1 MQNNKLINKLRLPV
15 IVAPMFLVSGPELV
29 IASSNAGLVGSFPGP
44 NARTTEELEGW
55 MEQINSSTSNPWA
68 FNMITHKTYDRF
80 GDELDLIKKFQP
92 QIVITALGSPE
103 RVIEAVH
110 AYGGKVIADVNN
122 INFARR
128 CADMHV
134 DGMALICHGAG
145 GHTGNL
151 SPFSFTAYVR
161 EFFNGLIVLAGSIS
175 TGQHIKAAKLLGA
188 DLCYMGTRFISAKES
203 NAVDEYKSMII
214 NSTYDDLRM
223 TNLFTGADAYYLKDS
238 IINNKLDPD
247 NLESNTSG
255 FNVSASQDKIKAW
268 KDIWS
273 AGQGVGLIKNIESV
287 ESIVNKL
294 ESQFVQG
301 AGHGNQKN

>member
-1 MQNNKLINKLRLPV
+1 MQNYKLIDQLRLPV
-15 IVAPMFLVSGPELV
+15 IVAPMFLVSGPDLV
-29 IASSNAGLVGSFPGP
+29 IASSNAGLIGSFPGP
-44 NARTTEELEGW
+44 NARTAEELEDW
-55 MEQINSSTSNPWA
+55 MHQINNATSNPWA

-80 GDELDLIKKFQP
+80 SQELDLIKKFQP
-92 QIVITALGSPE
+92 KIVITALGSPE

-110 AYGGKVIADVNN
+110 GYGGKVIADVNN

-128 CADMHV
+128 CAEMAV

-145 GHTGNL
+145 GHTGHL
-151 SPFSFTAYVR
+151 SPFSFSAYVR
-161 EFFNGLIVLAGSIS
+161 EFFDGLIVLAGSIS
-175 TGQHIKAAKLLGA
+175 TGQHIKAAQLLSA
-188 DLCYMGTRFISAKES
+188 DLCYMGTRFISAQES

-223 TNLFTGADAYYLKDS
+223 TNLFTGAQAYYLKDS
-238 IINNKLDPD
+238 IVKNNLDPD
-247 NLESNTSG
+247 NLDSNTEG

-287 ESIVNKL
+287 ESIVEEL
-294 ESQFVQG
+294 ESEFLRG
-301 AGHGNQKN
+301 

>member
-1 MQNNKLINKLRLPV
+1 MQNNKLVDQLRLPV
-15 IVAPMFLVSGPELV
+15 IVAPMFLVSGPDLV
-29 IASSNAGLVGSFPGP
+29 IASSNAGLIGSFPGP
-44 NARTTEELEGW
+44 NARTAEELENW
-55 MEQINSSTSNPWA
+55 MHQINNATSNPWA

-80 GDELDLIKKFQP
+80 ADELDLVKKFQP
-92 QIVITALGSPE
+92 KIVITALGSPE

-110 AYGGKVIADVNN
+110 EYGGKVIADVNN

-128 CADMHV
+128 CAEMDV

-145 GHTGNL
+145 GHTGQL
-151 SPFSFTAYVR
+151 SPFSFSAYVR
-161 EFFNGLIVLAGSIS
+161 EFFDGLVVLAGSIS
-175 TGQHIKAAKLLGA
+175 TGQHIKAAQLLSA
-188 DLCYMGTRFISAKES
+188 DLCYMGTRFISAQES

-223 TNLFTGADAYYLKDS
+223 TNLFTGAQAYYLKDS
-238 IINNKLDPD
+238 IINNNLDPD
-247 NLESNTSG
+247 NLDSNTEG

-287 ESIVNKL
+287 ESIVKEL
-294 ESQFVQG
+294 ESEFLQG
-301 AGHGNQKN
+301 

>member
-1 MQNNKLINKLRLPV
+1 MQNDKLIDQLRLPV
-15 IVAPMFLVSGPELV
+15 IVAPMFLVSGPDLV
-29 IASSNAGLVGSFPGP
+29 IASSNAGLIGSFPGP
-44 NARTTEELEGW
+44 NARTAEELEDW
-55 MEQINSSTSNPWA
+55 MHQINNATSNPWA

-80 GDELDLIKKFQP
+80 SEELDLIKKFQP
-92 QIVITALGSPE
+92 KIVITALGSPE

-110 AYGGKVIADVNN
+110 GYGGKVIADVNN

-128 CADMHV
+128 CAEMAV

-145 GHTGNL
+145 GHTGHL
-151 SPFSFTAYVR
+151 SPFSFSAYVR

-175 TGQHIKAAKLLGA
+175 TGQHIKAAQLLSA
-188 DLCYMGTRFISAKES
+188 DLCYMGTRFISAQES

-223 TNLFTGADAYYLKDS
+223 TNLFTGAQAYYLKDS
-238 IINNKLDPD
+238 IIKNNLDPD
-247 NLESNTSG
+247 NLDSNTEG
-255 FNVSASQDKIKAW
+255 FNVSASQDKIKSW

-287 ESIVNKL
+287 ESIVEEL
-294 ESQFVQG
+294 ESEFLRG
-301 AGHGNQKN
+301 

>member
-1 MQNNKLINKLRLPV
+1 MQNDKLIDQLRLPV
-15 IVAPMFLVSGPELV
+15 IVAPMFLVSGPDLV
-29 IASSNAGLVGSFPGP
+29 IASSNAGLIGSFPGP
-44 NARTTEELEGW
+44 NARTAEELEDW
-55 MEQINSSTSNPWA
+55 MHQINNATSNPWA

-80 GDELDLIKKFQP
+80 SEELDLIKKFQP
-92 QIVITALGSPE
+92 KIVITALGSPE

-110 AYGGKVIADVNN
+110 GYGGKVIADVNN

-128 CADMHV
+128 CAEMAV

-145 GHTGNL
+145 GHTGHL
-151 SPFSFTAYVR
+151 SPFSFSAYVR
-161 EFFNGLIVLAGSIS
+161 EFFDGLIVLAGSIS
-175 TGQHIKAAKLLGA
+175 TGQHIKAAQLLSA
-188 DLCYMGTRFISAKES
+188 DLCYMGTRFISAQES

-223 TNLFTGADAYYLKDS
+223 TNLFTGAQAYYLKDS
-238 IINNKLDPD
+238 IIKNNLDPD
-247 NLESNTSG
+247 NLDSNTDG

-287 ESIVNKL
+287 ESIVEKL
-294 ESQFVQG
+294 ESEFLRG
-301 AGHGNQKN
+301 

>member
-1 MQNNKLINKLRLPV
+1 MQNDKLIDQLRLPV
-15 IVAPMFLVSGPELV
+15 IVAPMFLVSGPDLV
-29 IASSNAGLVGSFPGP
+29 IASSNAGLIGSFPGP
-44 NARTTEELEGW
+44 NARTAEELEDW
-55 MEQINSSTSNPWA
+55 MHQINNATSNPWA

-80 GDELDLIKKFQP
+80 SEELDLIKKFQP
-92 QIVITALGSPE
+92 KIVITALGSPE

-110 AYGGKVIADVNN
+110 GYGGKVIADVNN

-128 CADMHV
+128 CAEMAV

-145 GHTGNL
+145 GHTGHL
-151 SPFSFTAYVR
+151 SPFSFSAYVR
-161 EFFNGLIVLAGSIS
+161 EFFDGLIVLAGSIS
-175 TGQHIKAAKLLGA
+175 TGQHIKAAQLLSA
-188 DLCYMGTRFISAKES
+188 DLCYMGTRFISAQES

-223 TNLFTGADAYYLKDS
+223 TNLFTGAQAYYLKDS
-238 IINNKLDPD
+238 IIKNNLDPD
-247 NLESNTSG
+247 NLDSNTDG

-287 ESIVNKL
+287 ESYSRKT
-294 ESQFVQG
+294 
-301 AGHGNQKN
+301 

>member
-1 MQNNKLINKLRLPV
+1 MQNNKLIDQLRLPV
-15 IVAPMFLVSGPELV
+15 IVAPMFLVSGPDLV
-29 IASSNAGLVGSFPGP
+29 IASSNAGLIGSFPGP
-44 NARTTEELEGW
+44 NARTAEELENW
-55 MEQINSSTSNPWA
+55 MHQINNATSNPWA

-80 GDELDLIKKFQP
+80 ADELDLVKKFQP
-92 QIVITALGSPE
+92 KIVITALGSPE

-110 AYGGKVIADVNN
+110 EYGGKVIADVNN

-128 CADMHV
+128 CAEMDV

-145 GHTGNL
+145 GHTGQL
-151 SPFSFTAYVR
+151 SPFSFSAYVR
-161 EFFNGLIVLAGSIS
+161 EFFDGLVVLAGSIS
-175 TGQHIKAAKLLGA
+175 TGQHIKAAQLLSA
-188 DLCYMGTRFISAKES
+188 DLCYMGTRFISAQES

-223 TNLFTGADAYYLKDS
+223 TNLFTGAQAYYLKDS
-238 IINNKLDPD
+238 IINNNLDPD
-247 NLESNTSG
+247 NLDSNTEG

-287 ESIVNKL
+287 ESIVKEL
-294 ESQFVQG
+294 ESEFLQG
-301 AGHGNQKN
+301 

>member
-1 MQNNKLINKLRLPV
+1 MQNNKLVDQLRLPV
-15 IVAPMFLVSGPELV
+15 IVAPMFLVSGPDLV
-29 IASSNAGLVGSFPGP
+29 IASSNAGLIGSFPGP
-44 NARTTEELEGW
+44 NARTAEELENW
-55 MEQINSSTSNPWA
+55 MHQINNATSNPWA

-80 GDELDLIKKFQP
+80 ADELDLVKKFQP
-92 QIVITALGSPE
+92 KIVITALGSPE

-110 AYGGKVIADVNN
+110 EYGGKVIADVNN

-128 CADMHV
+128 CAEMEV

-145 GHTGNL
+145 GHTGQL
-151 SPFSFTAYVR
+151 SPFSFSTYVR
-161 EFFNGLIVLAGSIS
+161 EFFDGLVVLAGSIS
-175 TGQHIKAAKLLGA
+175 TGQHIKAAQLLSA
-188 DLCYMGTRFISAKES
+188 DLCYMGTRFISARES

-223 TNLFTGADAYYLKDS
+223 TNLFTGAQAYYLKDS
-238 IINNKLDPD
+238 IINNNLDPD
-247 NLESNTSG
+247 NLDSNTEG

-287 ESIVNKL
+287 ESIVKEL
-294 ESQFVQG
+294 ESEFLQG
-301 AGHGNQKN
+301 

>member
-1 MQNNKLINKLRLPV
+1 MQNNKLVNQLRLPV
-15 IVAPMFLVSGPELV
+15 IVAPMFLVSGPDLV
-29 IASSNAGLVGSFPGP
+29 IASSNAGLIGSFPGP
-44 NARTTEELEGW
+44 NARTAEELENW
-55 MEQINSSTSNPWA
+55 MHQINNATSNPWA

-80 GDELDLIKKFQP
+80 ADELDLVKKFQP
-92 QIVITALGSPE
+92 KIVITALGSPE

-110 AYGGKVIADVNN
+110 EYGGKVIADVNN

-128 CADMHV
+128 CAEMEV

-145 GHTGNL
+145 GHTGQL
-151 SPFSFTAYVR
+151 SPFSFSAYVR
-161 EFFNGLIVLAGSIS
+161 EFFDGLVVLAGSIS
-175 TGQHIKAAKLLGA
+175 TGQHIKAAQLLSA
-188 DLCYMGTRFISAKES
+188 DLCYMGTRFISAQES

-223 TNLFTGADAYYLKDS
+223 TNLFTGAQAYYLKDS
-238 IINNKLDPD
+238 IINNNLDPD
-247 NLESNTSG
+247 NLDSNTEG

-287 ESIVNKL
+287 ESIVKEL
-294 ESQFVQG
+294 ESEFLQG
-301 AGHGNQKN
+301 

>member
-1 MQNNKLINKLRLPV
+1 MQNNQLIDQLRLPV

-29 IASSNAGLVGSFPGP
+29 IASSNSGLIGSFPGP
-44 NARTTEELEGW
+44 NARTAEELENW
-55 MEQINSSTSNPWA
+55 MQQITISTSNPWA

-80 GDELDLIKKFQP
+80 AEELDLIKKFQP
-92 QIVITALGSPE
+92 EIVITALGSPE
-103 RVIEAVH
+103 RVIETVH

-128 CADMHV
+128 CAEMNV

-188 DLCYMGTRFISAKES
+188 DLSYMGTRFISAKES
-203 NAVDEYKSMII
+203 NAADEYKSMII

-223 TNLFTGADAYYLKDS
+223 TNLFTGAEAYYLKDS
-238 IINNKLDPD
+238 IINNNLDPD
-247 NLESNTSG
+247 NLGSNTGG
-255 FNVSASQDKIKAW
+255 FNVSGSQEKIKAW

-287 ESIVNKL
+287 ESIVQDL
-294 ESQFVQG
+294 ESEFLKG
-301 AGHGNQKN
+301 

>member
-1 MQNNKLINKLRLPV
+1 MQNNQLIDQLRLPV

-29 IASSNAGLVGSFPGP
+29 IASSNSGLIGSFPGP
-44 NARTTEELEGW
+44 NARTAEELENW
-55 MEQINSSTSNPWA
+55 MQQISISTSNPWA

-80 GDELDLIKKFQP
+80 AEELDLIKKFQP
-92 QIVITALGSPE
+92 EIVITALGSPE
-103 RVIEAVH
+103 RVIETVH

-128 CADMHV
+128 CADMNV

-145 GHTGNL
+145 GHTGHL
-151 SPFSFTAYVR
+151 SPFSFTAYAR
-161 EFFNGLIVLAGSIS
+161 EFFNGLIVLADSIS

-188 DLCYMGTRFISAKES
+188 DLSYMGTRFISAKES
-203 NAVDEYKSMII
+203 NAADEYKSMII

-223 TNLFTGADAYYLKDS
+223 TNLFTGAEAYYLKDS
-238 IINNKLDPD
+238 IINNNLDPD
-247 NLESNTSG
+247 NLGSNTGG
-255 FNVSASQDKIKAW
+255 FNVSGSQEKIKVW

-287 ESIVNKL
+287 ESIVQDL
-294 ESQFVQG
+294 ESEFLKG
-301 AGHGNQKN
+301 